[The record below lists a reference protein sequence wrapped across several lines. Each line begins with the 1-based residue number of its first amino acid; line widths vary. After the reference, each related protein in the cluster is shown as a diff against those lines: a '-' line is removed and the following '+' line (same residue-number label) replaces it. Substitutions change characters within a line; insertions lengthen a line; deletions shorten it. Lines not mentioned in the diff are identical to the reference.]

1 MAYDRVMISDTE
13 YEFPVAITVT
23 AASCG
28 EGRQLRRM
36 LRQSMDDEP
45 QLAQRTQQFTADRGL
60 DHKKTE
66 TMLWD
71 DYAIRPIIDLRKLW
85 RVEKQDADYDPGKT
99 ITRQLNGGQCVDNI
113 LYIETGTVYCQCPKS
128 SERRQIYFQG
138 FEKDRNSLKYRC
150 PAAASDFECKGQ
162 RECHEQSGSRALNYG
177 RTVRI
182 KLEDHNRR
190 IFTPTPHG
198 TGRWRKDYNRRGAAE
213 QIFSRVDQVYCFG
226 RHYIRGLKVMKAR
239 ASLAVAVMMTMALT
253 QVRAGCK
260 NANSCCAPLKPSSQ
274 QQPNQPRCR
283 AKSSP
288 HSMPIPLQVFP

>member
-1 MAYDRVMISDTE
+1 M
-13 YEFPVAITVT
+13 
-23 AASCG
+23 
-28 EGRQLRRM
+28 
-36 LRQSMDDEP
+36 
-45 QLAQRTQQFTADRGL
+45 
-60 DHKKTE
+60 
-66 TMLWD
+66 
-71 DYAIRPIIDLRKLW
+71 
-85 RVEKQDADYDPGKT
+85 
-99 ITRQLNGGQCVDNI
+99 DNI
-113 LYIETGTVYCQCPKS
+113 LYIETGTVNCQCPKS
-128 SERRQIYFQG
+128 SKRRQIYFQG

-150 PAAASDFECKGQ
+150 RAAASDFECKGQ

-226 RHYIRGLKVMKAR
+226 RHYIRGLKAMKAR
-239 ASLAVAVMMTMALT
+239 ASLAVAVMITMALT

-260 NANSCCAPLKPSSQ
+260 NAKSCCAPLKPSSQ